1 MSRIGVIVLAVCAIA
16 AFGVH
21 KRQAAASGGGAVAA
35 DQRAAG
41 LRFAPGVTAGDQAWI
56 VAAVGAARPE
66 ARRLIDEIDGLVEV
80 RTDLA
85 HEQAIGMAEMHG
97 DSATIHLDARLLNGE
112 RAVDRGAVVLHELG
126 HVVDFVLVDDAVRQQ
141 MDAAIPRLGTSA
153 VEERFAETFA
163 KWALNGRVSIAGD
176 GYGIPNP
183 PSLED
188 WGAPLSRLAI
198 ELDLDG

>member
-1 MSRIGVIVLAVCAIA
+1 MSRIGFIVLALCAIA

-21 KRQAAASGGGAVAA
+21 KRQAAAAGGAVSA
-35 DQRAAG
+35 DQRAAS
-41 LRFAPGVTAGDQAWI
+41 LRFAPDVTPENQAWI
-56 VAAVGAARPE
+56 LAAISSARPE

-80 RTDLA
+80 RTDLR
-85 HEQAIGMAEMHG
+85 HGQAIGMAEMSG
-97 DSATIHLDARLLNGE
+97 DSGTVHLDAGLLNGE

-126 HVVDFVLVDDAVRQQ
+126 HIVDFVLVDDAVRQR
-141 MDAAIPRLGTSA
+141 MDAAIPRLGTPA

-198 ELDLDG
+198 ELDL

>member
-1 MSRIGVIVLAVCAIA
+1 MSRSGFIVLAVCALA

-21 KRQAAASGGGAVAA
+21 KRQAAAAGGGAVSA

-41 LRFAPGVTAGDQAWI
+41 LRFAPGVSPEDRTWI
-56 VAAVGAARPE
+56 LAAVGAARPE
-66 ARRLIDEIDGLVEV
+66 ARRLIGEIDGLVEI
-80 RTDLA
+80 RTDLQ
-85 HEQAIGMAEMHG
+85 HGQAIGMAEMAG
-97 DSATIHLDARLLNGE
+97 DSATVHLDARLLNGE
-112 RAVDRGAVVLHELG
+112 RAVDRGAAVLHELG
-126 HVVDFVLVDDAVRQQ
+126 HIVDFVLVDDAIRQR
-141 MDAAIPRLGTSA
+141 MDSAIPRLGTSA

-183 PSLED
+183 PSIED

-198 ELDLDG
+198 ELDLER